1 MRHRTWLIVLLGIVG
16 ACAWTACSNEEP
28 LPPPPEGFVDVLDTI
43 ERSCGD
49 TTNAFE
55 CAKAVEQY
63 RLGKGVRGVTRTGK
77 RLSVALGNGTVVDL
91 TDSPDP
97 AADDYVAFTYTEFL
111 GCFGYHLI
119 RRQLQDGEK
128 YLLVQAETGARI
140 DLPGVPI
147 LSPECGRLAAVAG
160 LPDAGSVLQVWRWNE
175 NGRASLEWSHQPD
188 SPWTPGT
195 VTWKNTTQISV
206 PYTSDDDPG
215 TLRTLKARLYTDGW
229 RVEK

>member
-16 ACAWTACSNEEP
+16 LFTWAACTRDEP

-49 TTNAFE
+49 TTNAYE

-63 RLGKGVRGVTRTGK
+63 RLGKGVRGVSRTGK
-77 RLSVALGNGTVVDL
+77 RLSVALGNGTVADL

-119 RRQLQDGEK
+119 RRQRQVGE
-128 YLLVQAETGARI
+128 G
-140 DLPGVPI
+140 
-147 LSPECGRLAAVAG
+147 
-160 LPDAGSVLQVWRWNE
+160 
-175 NGRASLEWSHQPD
+175 
-188 SPWTPGT
+188 
-195 VTWKNTTQISV
+195 
-206 PYTSDDDPG
+206 
-215 TLRTLKARLYTDGW
+215 
-229 RVEK
+229 

>member
-1 MRHRTWLIVLLGIVG
+1 MRLFVLVGIVG
-16 ACAWTACSNEEP
+16 GWAWTACSRGEP

-43 ERSCGD
+43 ARSCGD
-49 TTNAFE
+49 TTNAYE

-63 RLGKGVRGVTRTGK
+63 RLGKGVRGVSRTGK
-77 RLSVALGNGTVVDL
+77 RLSVELGNGTVLDL

-140 DLPGVPI
+140 DVPGVPI
-147 LSPECGRLAAVAG
+147 LSPECGRMVVVSG

-175 NGRASLEWSHQPD
+175 NGRASQEWSYQPD

-195 VTWKNTTQISV
+195 VVWKNTTQISM
-206 PYTSDDDPG
+206 PYTSEDDPG
-215 TLRTLKARLYTDGW
+215 TLRTLKARLYTDAW
-229 RVEK
+229 RVER

>member
-16 ACAWTACSNEEP
+16 LFTWAACTRDEP

-49 TTNAFE
+49 TTNAYE

-63 RLGKGVRGVTRTGK
+63 RLGKGVRGVSRTGK
-77 RLSVALGNGTVVDL
+77 RLSVALGNGTVADL

-119 RRQLQDGEK
+119 RRQRQVGEG
-128 YLLVQAETGARI
+128 YLLMQAETGTRI
-140 DLPGVPI
+140 DVPGVPI
-147 LSPECGRLAAVAG
+147 LSPECGRLAVVAG

-175 NGRASLEWSHQPD
+175 NGRASLEWSYQPD
-188 SPWTPGT
+188 SPGTPGT
-195 VTWKNTTQISV
+195 VVWKNTTQISV
-206 PYTSDDDPG
+206 PYTGEEEPG